1 MSDKLLGVLFM
12 IKNEENSIKKSIE
25 SVSKYIKNIIV
36 FDTGSTDNTI
46 NIIKSL
52 CKDKDL
58 ILHLKEGKFISFPES
73 RNEAIEFAEKISVKF
88 LLLMDA
94 GDEFRCDKNKKSLL
108 YIIEKIPKNINF
120 GIVKQIWLERSNQTS
135 EHNDI
140 RFIRNKSNCR
150 YDLSYPVHEKF
161 LNVNNNLNL
170 SNLFNLYQDRVKHG
184 GSSISR
190 YDSDIEKLLTAKISK
205 RNYYFL
211 AQSYMCKQDFEN
223 GFKYNLLSYETN
235 DDTSSNIDEKF
246 TLVRIGFCAM
256 MCKKSVDIIYKYLE
270 MAISS
275 PNPPIDAFVYMFKTS
290 IDNTCF
296 ERAVP
301 YIKRAFYLEKPN
313 ELESTLVNHEFY
325 DYSRWNLISI
335 ICLFLKNK
343 LPELLDIGKNACT
356 KAVNARN
363 NPIDLHN
370 MKLYMS

>member
-1 MSDKLLGVLFM
+1 MSDNLLGVLFM
-12 IKNEENSIKKSIE
+12 VKNEENSIKKSIE
-25 SVSKYIKNIIV
+25 SISKYIKNVIV

-46 NIIKSL
+46 NIINKVCNDNNL
-52 CKDKDL
+52 V
-58 ILHLKEGKFISFPES
+58 LHLKQGKFISFPES
-73 RNEAIEFAEKISVKF
+73 RNEAIEFAEKVRVKF

-94 GDEFRCDKNKKSLL
+94 GDEFRCDKKKKILL
-108 YIIEKIPKNINF
+108 EIIEKIPKNINF
-120 GIVKQIWLERSNQTS
+120 GVVKQVWLERSNQTS

-161 LNVNNNLNL
+161 LNVSSNLNL
-170 SNLFNLYQDRVKHG
+170 SNLFNLYQDRIKHG

-190 YDSDIEKLLTAKISK
+190 YDSDIEKLLKAKISK

-223 GFKYNLLSYETN
+223 GFKYNLLSFETN
-235 DDTSSNIDEKF
+235 DITSSNIDEKF

-290 IDNTCF
+290 IDNNCF

-343 LPELLDIGKNACT
+343 MPELVDIGKLACM